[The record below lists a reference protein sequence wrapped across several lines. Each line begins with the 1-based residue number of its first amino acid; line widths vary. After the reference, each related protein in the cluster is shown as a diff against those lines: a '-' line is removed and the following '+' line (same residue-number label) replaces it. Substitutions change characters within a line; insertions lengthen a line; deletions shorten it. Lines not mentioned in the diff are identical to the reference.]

1 MIVKTFSHLLFLPC
15 VVKNPKDCLLTQPGC
30 YPFLSPLCS
39 VVFIRFVPLSRGT
52 ENGNRLWFSTILKM
66 PSHWISSPSSLILSD
81 RKLMNVFSLATYD
94 SSWSELIKCY
104 FLLLS
109 VLLSYYNCHNP
120 LTVPHSRSGN
130 DLCLLSLVMW
140 PLLCVSW
147 NNQRWS
153 IRGESLWTINK

>member
-104 FLLLS
+104 FFIVVSVAQLLQLS
-109 VLLSYYNCHNP
+109 QSSGCISLQIGKRSLSAFISHVTFVMCVLEQSEVKHK
-120 LTVPHSRSGN
+120 RRI
-130 DLCLLSLVMW
+130 SL
-140 PLLCVSW
+140 
-147 NNQRWS
+147 NN
-153 IRGESLWTINK
+153 K